1 MPDLSVEFAG
11 KTFKNPLVA
20 ASATPTKDRKAMK
33 KAIDAGFGAVVAK
46 SLFGNSAAAGRKY
59 PRPRFKLFEWREYAG
74 YPKQVPKYFTLNSLE
89 ECSAFDYDDYAKD
102 INALKKEVRD
112 DAVIIASISGSSIA
126 EWEELIHV
134 INGTRA
140 DLCEVNISCPFAAD
154 MGVKMG
160 AGAVDET
167 PEIVRAVKKHS
178 ALPLSVKLSPQT
190 MDLLPL
196 AKVAEQAGAD
206 ALTLQARLSGFML
219 DIETAKPYGWGSSG
233 GFGGPYLIGYGLK
246 WVSRI
251 APKVKIPISAVLGV
265 WDWEDIIR
273 YTMVGATT
281 VQSAAAVMLR
291 GFGIGET
298 WLKGMSAWMDKKGY
312 SSLKEIRGIALKNI
326 ITTKEVER
334 NPPAKVQV
342 IPNKCVGCG
351 ECVISCFYDAITV
364 EGVEVAVDQ
373 EKCDICGMCVEK
385 CPTGAVTIVRG
396 SR

>member
-1 MPDLSVEFAG
+1 MPDLSVEFCG

-20 ASATPTKDRKAMK
+20 ASATPTKDRKAMN

-59 PRPRFKLFEWREYAG
+59 PRPRFKLFEWREYPG

-102 INALKKEVRD
+102 INDLKKD
-112 DAVIIASISGSSIA
+112 IGDQGVIIASVAGSSVA
-126 EWEELIHV
+126 EWEELV
-134 INGTRA
+134 DVVNGTRA
-140 DLCEVNISCPFAAD
+140 DLCEINISCPFAAD

-167 PEIVRAVKKHS
+167 PEIVRAVKKRS
-178 ALPLSVKLSPQT
+178 AMPLSVKLSPQT

-196 AKVAEQAGAD
+196 AKAAEAAGAD

-273 YTMVGATT
+273 YQMVGATT
-281 VQSAAAVMLR
+281 VQNAATMMLR
-291 GFGIGET
+291 GYDVAGT
-298 WLKGMSAWMDKKGY
+298 WLKGMSEWMDKKGY

-326 ITTKEVER
+326 MTTKEVER

-342 IPNKCVGCG
+342 IPNKCIGCG

-364 EGVEVAVDQ
+364 EGTEAFVDQ

-385 CPTGAVTIVRG
+385 CPVSCLTIVR
-396 SR
+396 